1 MKLEMIRTDEIKVK
15 TLTGLY
21 LHQEITKTE
30 SQEVKSKIIVKD
42 ITKNKEKFLKKVGQ
56 LQKNLKAS

>member
-42 ITKNKEKFLKKVGQ
+42 IIKNKEKFLKKLGQ

>member
-1 MKLEMIRTDEIKVK
+1 MIRTDEIKVK
-15 TLTGLY
+15 TPTGLY

-42 ITKNKEKFLKKVGQ
+42 IIKNKEKFLKKVGQ

>member
-42 ITKNKEKFLKKVGQ
+42 IIKNKEKFLKKVGQ

>member
-1 MKLEMIRTDEIKVK
+1 MKFEMIRTDEIKVK

-42 ITKNKEKFLKKVGQ
+42 IIKNKEKFLKKVGQ

>member
-1 MKLEMIRTDEIKVK
+1 MIRTDEIKVK

-42 ITKNKEKFLKKVGQ
+42 IIKNKEKFLKKVGQ